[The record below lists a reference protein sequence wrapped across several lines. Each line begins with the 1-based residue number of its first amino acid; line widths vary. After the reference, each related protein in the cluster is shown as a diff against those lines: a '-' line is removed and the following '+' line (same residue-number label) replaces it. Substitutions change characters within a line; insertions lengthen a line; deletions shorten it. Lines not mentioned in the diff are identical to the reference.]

1 MSSVTESA
9 NRVTAL
15 VIGGCYLAIGALGFI
30 VTSSVPFT
38 DPIGSL
44 LVGVVALNSLQ
55 NIVHLALGAA
65 LLVAALAGRTAA
77 RIATRV
83 VGTMLL
89 LLGIAGL
96 FLASRDYNVFAVNA
110 AANLLHFA
118 SAATLLAVGLG
129 TDRAPSRRA

>member
-55 NIVHLALGAA
+55 NVVHLALGAA

-77 RIATRV
+77 RVATRV
-83 VGTMLL
+83 VGTILL

>member
-96 FLASRDYNVFAVNA
+96 FLASRDYNAFAVNA

>member
-1 MSSVTESA
+1 MSSITESA

-15 VIGGCYLAIGALGFI
+15 VIGGCYLAIGVLGFI
-30 VTSSVPFT
+30 VTAALPFT
-38 DPIGSL
+38 DPNGSL
-44 LVGVVALNSLQ
+44 LLGIVAVNSLQ
-55 NIVHLALGAA
+55 NLVHVVLGVALLAAA
-65 LLVAALAGRTAA
+65 LLGRTSA
-77 RIATRV
+77 RIATRA
-83 VGTMLL
+83 VGTVLL

>member
-15 VIGGCYLAIGALGFI
+15 VIGGCHLAIGALGFI

-55 NIVHLALGAA
+55 NVVHLALGAA

-77 RIATRV
+77 RGATRV
-83 VGTMLL
+83 VGTILL